1 MGRCNWFEALS
12 LSFSGVSSFLLFSSL
27 QIPGQGSAGG
37 MGGPQGRTGRLCL
50 EGSGGKRGR
59 VATVAGV
66 WTRTF
71 FRPLHE
77 LPVSLGA
84 LTTAGLRPRLGPA
97 STASGVGPRRA
108 ARVPERA
115 LPNPSRGRREARG
128 EERRRRGRRGEEEG
142 KGAAA
147 AAGGEEPP
155 RAVAVGGGGSYGGG
169 GGGGAPAGPESGAGT
184 RAAVTPRLP
193 GGRARPLR
201 TKEHVG
207 AEEGPSSGRHE
218 APGAAGPA
226 PRPRQPGRWAGPLG
240 QPAAVR
246 PAGPGPPHGAA
257 RAPAGPHSAAGAAA
271 AAAHAARAA
280 GGRRRR
286 RRRGAAPWLQARRA
300 APRGRQDGGRRRGQ
314 GGVQQPGARAGPAP
328 RHAAQPHGH
337 PVSSLA
343 AGPLPGALSGRAAFS
358 PRNFGEGSCRHPRA
372 FVRIK
377 LQARVLLGWLAW
389 QARISGK
396 ASESAPA
403 APSSSASLRSK
414 SFRVPRRAPR
424 SLGAALLWLRGAT

>member
-142 KGAAA
+142 KGGGGGRGRGGA
-147 AAGGEEPP
+147 AAG
-155 RAVAVGGGGSYGGG
+155 
-169 GGGGAPAGPESGAGT
+169 
-184 RAAVTPRLP
+184 
-193 GGRARPLR
+193 
-201 TKEHVG
+201 
-207 AEEGPSSGRHE
+207 SGR
-218 APGAAGPA
+218 G
-226 PRPRQPGRWAGPLG
+226 RRRQLRW
-240 QPAAVR
+240 
-246 PAGPGPPHGAA
+246 
-257 RAPAGPHSAAGAAA
+257 
-271 AAAHAARAA
+271 
-280 GGRRRR
+280 RRRR
-286 RRRGAAPWLQARRA
+286 RRSRRA
-300 APRGRQDGGRRRGQ
+300 RERRWDPRGRDPTAPRRPSAAAADKGACWRRG
-314 GGVQQPGARAGPAP
+314 GP
-328 RHAAQPHGH
+328 
-337 PVSSLA
+337 
-343 AGPLPGALSGRAAFS
+343 
-358 PRNFGEGSCRHPRA
+358 
-372 FVRIK
+372 
-377 LQARVLLGWLAW
+377 VL
-389 QARISGK
+389 R
-396 ASESAPA
+396 P
-403 APSSSASLRSK
+403 P
-414 SFRVPRRAPR
+414 
-424 SLGAALLWLRGAT
+424 